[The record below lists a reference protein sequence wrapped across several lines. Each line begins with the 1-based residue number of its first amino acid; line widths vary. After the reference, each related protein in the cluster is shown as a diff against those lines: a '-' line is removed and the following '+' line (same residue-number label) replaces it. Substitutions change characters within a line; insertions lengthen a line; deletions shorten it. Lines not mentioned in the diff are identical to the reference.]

1 MADNDAHEKSML
13 EQVLGYFD
21 VSVANNDKELADI
34 YHVRYRVYCEEFGY
48 EPKEIF
54 ANREETDEFDERS
67 LHCAIRHRA
76 SARVAAISRVV
87 TVHDRE
93 LLPLE
98 AHCGDHIDQDFMARF
113 DDRRESICEISRLAV
128 DGDFRRRR
136 GEKRTRFGD
145 AEGLCLEADEKRTFP
160 LLGLSAALSAFATA
174 EVIGRTNL
182 FAIMEPFLP
191 KLMARA
197 GIYLQCIG
205 EEFDY
210 RGARAPYYLDIS
222 GFEDG
227 MRADAREFY
236 RHIRRE
242 LRSQLVPSPQT
253 VNSRSRR
260 QWLRELLDYLQPAGH
275 EHPLAL

>member
-1 MADNDAHEKSML
+1 MADKDSHEKSML
-13 EQVLGYFD
+13 EQILGYFD
-21 VSVANNDKELADI
+21 VAVAKSDQDVADV

-48 EPKEIF
+48 EPKEVF
-54 ANREETDEFDERS
+54 ANREETDEFDVRS

-87 TVHDRE
+87 TVSDRE

-160 LLGLSAALSAFATA
+160 LLGLSAALSAFAAA
-174 EVIGRTNL
+174 EVLGRTNL

-191 KLMARA
+191 VLMRRS
-197 GIYLQCIG
+197 GIYLECIG
-205 EEFDY
+205 EEFEY

-222 GFEDG
+222 GFEKG
-227 MRADAREFY
+227 MRKDAREFY

-242 LRSQLVPSPQT
+242 LRSQLIPSARQ
-253 VNSRSRR
+253 VDSRPHHQR
-260 QWLRELLDYLQPAGH
+260 LRELLGYLQPTGR
-275 EHPLAL
+275 EHPLAP